1 NPPANP
7 QKGCLRPLVVRI
19 VSGKIGEQYI
29 KPPLHQ
35 WSYRWGVLPLH
46 FAARCGRKEVIK
58 ALIKHGYLRHYDLRC
73 RYRYAL
79 AVAAQ
84 NNNEGALEAW
94 LRILLLLL
102 LLLLLLWIVRVT
114 VAIQYGLPD
123 VVRHFVELGGFDI
136 HMHRE
141 VFFKGLLMTAILECN
156 AKTRPQVV
164 RLLLE
169 NGVDPNHTFTE
180 GRQRVSGTP
189 LQRAILKGDL
199 ETTRSLV
206 EYGADVNATSVARH
220 GRWNRVCSLPPL
232 IHAMRR
238 RSAEII
244 RVLLENG
251 ANRTCLSRWQTLL
264 VKAGEEKVSDE
275 DIVIR
280 KGMDQAET
288 YSFVVV
294 KQRSKKRKGKKLDD

>member
-1 NPPANP
+1 M
-7 QKGCLRPLVVRI
+7 
-19 VSGKIGEQYI
+19 
-29 KPPLHQ
+29 
-35 WSYRWGVLPLH
+35 
-46 FAARCGRKEVIK
+46 
-58 ALIKHGYLRHYDLRC
+58 
-73 RYRYAL
+73 
-79 AVAAQ
+79 
-84 NNNEGALEAW
+84 
-94 LRILLLLL
+94 
-102 LLLLLLWIVRVT
+102 
-114 VAIQYGLPD
+114 AIQYGLPD

-180 GRQRVSGTP
+180 GRQRLSGTP

-238 RSAEII
+238 RSAEMV

-251 ANRTCLSRWQTLL
+251 ANRTCLSIWQTLL

-294 KQRSKKRKGKKLDD
+294 KQRSKKRKGKKLDDRGAGIDFGTSVFVYGSLGLLDLSYLPNCRRRRWIILSTQSPTRWWMTGIGACGRRSDSAEL